1 MLFPDNLYAN
11 PVKYML
17 CVYFINGMGFD
28 PRPAA
33 EYNRRMDKI
42 LIVEDDKVLIENLTA
57 FLQSENF
64 TVDSACGRR
73 EALALLDHNN
83 YDLVFLDI
91 SLSNGNGYAVCSAI
105 KSSGSTPV
113 IFVTASDDEF
123 SVVAGLDMGA
133 DDYISKPYRPR
144 ELLSRIRSVLRRT
157 GKASSIL
164 EQNGLCI
171 DTIKGTVTKNG
182 REIYLSA
189 LEYKLLLVF
198 FTNRGVVLSRTK
210 LLEDIWDI
218 AGDFV
223 NDNTLTVYIKR
234 LREKVED
241 DPQNPEIIKTIRGL
255 GYKVGD

>member
-1 MLFPDNLYAN
+1 MLFPDNLYAK

-28 PRPAA
+28 PRHAP
-33 EYNRRMDKI
+33 EYNRHMDKI
-42 LIVEDDKVLIENLTA
+42 LIVEDDKVIIENLTA

-64 TVDSACGRR
+64 TVDAASGQK
-73 EALALLDHNN
+73 EALSLLEQNS
-83 YDLVFLDI
+83 YDLVLLDI
-91 SLSNGNGYAVCSAI
+91 SLRDGNGYAVCSAV
-105 KSSGSTPV
+105 KNSSNTPV

-157 GKASSIL
+157 GKTSSIL

-182 REIYLSA
+182 KDIYLSA
-189 LEYKLLLVF
+189 LEYRLLLVF
-198 FTNRGVVLSRTK
+198 FTNRGIVLSRTK

-234 LREKVED
+234 LREKIEN
-241 DPQNPEIIKTIRGL
+241 DPQNPEIIKTVRGL